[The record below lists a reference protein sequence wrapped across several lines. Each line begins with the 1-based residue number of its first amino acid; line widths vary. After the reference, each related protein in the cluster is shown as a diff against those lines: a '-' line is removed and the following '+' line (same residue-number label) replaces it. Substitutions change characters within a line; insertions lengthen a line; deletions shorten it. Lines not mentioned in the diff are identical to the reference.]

1 MESVYRCCCV
11 ALYKYKWTRCLVCSH
26 VTFLSSAVTVT
37 LYPAQFSTLPSTVIA
52 RHVNDITPP
61 QHPQYPIVL
70 LCPCRASISVRGKTR
85 GQERTR
91 RWLRKGNKRSHL
103 TPGTLRRKHRR
114 NPDFLHRTNSLGTVR
129 LWHLNMRI
137 SHPSVAAPDPIP
149 LIPPGSPLPTITVSS
164 VDSDPQQAAT
174 TSTSRMIVQPS
185 SDILE
190 PSATSTQV
198 ERDATVGSGDRRYS
212 RKQLRLNN
220 TFHDIG

>member
-1 MESVYRCCCV
+1 
-11 ALYKYKWTRCLVCSH
+11 
-26 VTFLSSAVTVT
+26 VTFLSAAVKVT
-37 LYPAQFSTLPSTVIA
+37 RFSTLPSTVIA
-52 RHVNDITPP
+52 RHVNDIAPP

-70 LCPCRASISVRGKTR
+70 LECPCRASISVRGKTR

-91 RWLRKGNKRSHL
+91 RWLRKVNKRSHL
-103 TPGTLRRKHRR
+103 TPGTHRRKHRR

-137 SHPSVAAPDPIP
+137 SHPSVASPDPTP
-149 LIPPGSPLPTITVSS
+149 IPPGPPLPTITINSES

-174 TSTSRMIVQPS
+174 TSTSQMLLPPPDRLES
-185 SDILE
+185 ST
-190 PSATSTQV
+190 TSTQV